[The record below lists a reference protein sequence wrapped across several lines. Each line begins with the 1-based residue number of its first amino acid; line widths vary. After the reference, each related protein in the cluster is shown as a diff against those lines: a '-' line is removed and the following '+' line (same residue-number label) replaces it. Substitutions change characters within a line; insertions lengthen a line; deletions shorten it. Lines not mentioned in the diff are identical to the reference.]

1 MATVASSQ
9 PSNAADIFASIGVSK
24 SSSKPAN
31 TSVTAEMENR
41 FLTLLTTQ
49 IKNQDPLNPLDN
61 AQVTSQLA
69 QINTVN
75 GIEKL
80 NASLNKL
87 LAAYDASQA
96 MQTAGMIGKGVLVPG
111 NGLQFDG
118 TLAAGGLT
126 LDRAADSVVINIL
139 DNGGALV
146 SSENLGAR
154 AAGTFSFVWDGKKED
169 GTTAP
174 VGNYHIS
181 IEAIQGGEKL
191 NAKALQLGTVNAV
204 TRNGNGFVLDLGAL
218 GVVPFEQVQQII

>member
-1 MATVASSQ
+1 
-9 PSNAADIFASIGVSK
+9 
-24 SSSKPAN
+24 
-31 TSVTAEMENR
+31 
-41 FLTLLTTQ
+41 
-49 IKNQDPLNPLDN
+49 
-61 AQVTSQLA
+61 
-69 QINTVN
+69 
-75 GIEKL
+75 
-80 NASLNKL
+80 
-87 LAAYDASQA
+87 
-96 MQTAGMIGKGVLVPG
+96 
-111 NGLQFDG
+111 
-118 TLAAGGLT
+118 
-126 LDRAADSVVINIL
+126 VVINIL
-139 DNGGALV
+139 DSGGALV